1 MTRLDLLGRM
11 VADAAAPALGALFA
25 GWRAVPQP
33 ADVGG
38 RVSLTMHV
46 LREMR
51 GAAHIIAIQAC
62 GLSPLDAIL
71 ASPAPAPRSGAPWA
85 EHLHWS
91 GPFRDPEE
99 VKVQRLDAETVTSKI
114 MARHFGVLSEGELA
128 EFAELA
134 ETTRNSI
141 DM

>member
-1 MTRLDLLGRM
+1 M
-11 VADAAAPALGALFA
+11 
-25 GWRAVPQP
+25 Q
-33 ADVGG
+33 
-38 RVSLTMHV
+38 V

-51 GAAHIIAIQAC
+51 GAAHIVAIQAC
-62 GLSPLDAIL
+62 GLTPLDAIL

-85 EHLHWS
+85 ENLGWR

-99 VKVQRLDAETVTSKI
+99 VRAARLEAERVTTEI
-114 MARHFGVLSEGELA
+114 IAAHLAVLSPDELA
-128 EFAELA
+128 DFAELV